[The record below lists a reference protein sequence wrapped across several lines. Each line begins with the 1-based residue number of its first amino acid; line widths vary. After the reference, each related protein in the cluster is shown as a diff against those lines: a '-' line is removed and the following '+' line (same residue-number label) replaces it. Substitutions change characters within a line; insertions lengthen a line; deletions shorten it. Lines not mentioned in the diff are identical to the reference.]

1 MLEYKPDKF
10 AMYFNSNKI
19 WQELWGFLNQKES
32 IIRMETASDLNR
44 PALEGV
50 LELLED
56 RFEKYY
62 PNKKTNKGEF
72 NKLKQM
78 TGHMIRQVM
87 EKASSNNYSW
97 FKYNVKLKKCIL
109 GKKAGFFPKTNFMKK
124 LFFFQKTNL

>member
-97 FKYNVKLKKCIL
+97 FKYNVKLKKYYDDQKPSIFVRASL
-109 GKKAGFFPKTNFMKK
+109 YRKTDRIID
-124 LFFFQKTNL
+124 

>member
-56 RFEKYY
+56 RFENIGAQLVKQAAI
-62 PNKKTNKGEF
+62 KTNSIVGDG
-72 NKLKQM
+72 
-78 TGHMIRQVM
+78 TTT
-87 EKASSNNYSW
+87 S
-97 FKYNVKLKKCIL
+97 IL
-109 GKKAGFFPKTNFMKK
+109 LANSIG
-124 LFFFQKTNL
+124 